1 MTEKPKNTLWTR
13 DFTIITLGTVV
24 SMLGNAISGFAIS
37 LLVLDYTGSTFLY
50 ALYMVAYSL
59 PKIVVPLVAGPY
71 LDSYSRKKTI
81 YVLDFISA
89 ALYLG
94 LYFLL
99 SNDIFS
105 YVPFL
110 ILCVVIGSIDSIY
123 EVAYES
129 LYPTLVSEGNFTKA
143 YSVSSLIY
151 PFAAMMVPVASYVY
165 RTVGLAPLFAFNAVS
180 FLIAAIFE
188 TRIRAEEEQIK
199 GSPEK
204 ASFAYLRRE
213 FKLGMDYIMGEKGLL
228 IITAYFFC
236 TMLLGSISNTLWLPF
251 FNTMGTYGVQL
262 YTYVMA
268 ANVFGRLVGGLFHYR
283 FKYKSS
289 TKFTV
294 AICVYASITILEGG
308 FVFTPASV
316 MMAMCFVS
324 GCLAVNS
331 YNIRIAA
338 TQSYVPNEYR
348 ARFNGTFMMIC
359 TVGSTIGNLIAGV
372 LGEYFRND
380 FIIAGA
386 QIINLFAVFFVMYRG
401 REHVKLIYN
410 REV

>member
-236 TMLLGSISNTLWLPF
+236 TMLLGSVSGTLWLPF